1 MPLRYTTER
10 TKSYRI
16 LDLTSLTVE
25 EFELLVPP
33 FARAFL
39 AHMQD
44 WTLEGKPRTGRRY
57 RQYATCPLPSPED
70 RLLFILTY
78 LKQAPT
84 HAFHGAVFG
93 MRQPKA
99 NQWIQALLPA
109 LRAALTS
116 LGDLPARNLSELI
129 ARLATL
135 RHESLA
141 TPFFTTAAR
150 AQSSVPKTRLN
161 KPASIA
167 ARKSAIACRMC
178 C

>member
-25 EFELLVPP
+25 EFELLVPA
-33 FARAFL
+33 FERAFL

-57 RQYATCPLPSPED
+57 SQYANCPLPSPED

-84 HAFHGAVFG
+84 QAFHGAAFG
-93 MRQPKA
+93 MGQPKA
-99 NQWIQALLPA
+99 NQWIQTLLPA
-109 LRAALTS
+109 LHTALAS
-116 LGDLPARNLSELI
+116 LGSLPSRNLTDLVE
-129 ARLATL
+129 RLANLSQKT
-135 RHESLA
+135 LA
-141 TPFFTTAAR
+141 TPFFTMAPS
-150 AQSSVPKTRLN
+150 AQSSVLKTKLN
-161 KPASIA
+161 KGSVIA
-167 ARKSAIACRMC
+167 ARKSAIP
-178 C
+178 